1 MEFDREGLLGSVV
14 VGTVVSQFS
23 HVSRELVEVRL
34 FLTEGD
40 FVDFFEALRR
50 IGAGLDS
57 CSFQKEFPIS
67 RYAIS
72 SAVEGAGER
81 ESVRRLPVVAL
92 LFKGCVLGD
101 GLRLFLLGCGT
112 GVLEDGFGERD
123 CVREV
128 VPLMPSSPTVA
139 CLKSSIKVQRPSRK
153 SEAILLPVLSRTSRG
168 KPKSMASSAVRTTSV
183 VRSASVGTRV
193 GCGGR
198 AESDSGRGGAC
209 GRGGGERMAS
219 GDSRDKA
226 RA

>member
-1 MEFDREGLLGSVV
+1 VL
-14 VGTVVSQFS
+14 
-23 HVSRELVEVRL
+23 
-34 FLTEGD
+34 
-40 FVDFFEALRR
+40 
-50 IGAGLDS
+50 
-57 CSFQKEFPIS
+57 
-67 RYAIS
+67 
-72 SAVEGAGER
+72 GAGER

-92 LFKGCVLGD
+92 LLKGCVLGE
-101 GLRLFLLGCGT
+101 GFRLPLLDCGT

-139 CLKSSIKVQRPSRK
+139 CLKSSINVHKPSRK
-153 SEAILLPVLSRTSRG
+153 SEAILLPVLSNTSRG
-168 KPKSMASSAVRTTSV
+168 KPRSIASSAVRTTSV

-198 AESDSGRGGAC
+198 AESGSGRRGAC

-219 GDSRDKA
+219 GDNKDKA